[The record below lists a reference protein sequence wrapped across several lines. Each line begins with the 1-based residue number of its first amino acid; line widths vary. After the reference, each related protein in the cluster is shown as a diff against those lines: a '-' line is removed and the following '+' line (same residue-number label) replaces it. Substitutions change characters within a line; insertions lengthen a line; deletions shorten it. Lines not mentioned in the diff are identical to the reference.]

1 MTSVVDLRDKAEEW
15 LADYCDQ
22 NSLYAWPWY
31 DNDSNPDVLSAF
43 DLLAPSYLNYH
54 IPHKLRQK
62 MLVPRDESNPYSVL
76 KLKMSDFLTRTE
88 GLDLHFEKMPA
99 GVFDKLDDSPYGD
112 LISLIDHS
120 NSECAGLSGVAVTKI
135 LHRKRPDLVPL
146 IDRRIRTF
154 YFGKNSGSDSCLLK
168 LIHKDLQNDETIE
181 LLDELRK
188 NFILENNLEMSKLR
202 ALDIIVWMKFES
214 DFK

>member
-15 LADYCDQ
+15 LADYCEED
-22 NSLYAWPWY
+22 SLYAWPWY
-31 DNDSNPDVLSAF
+31 DNDSNLDVLSAF
-43 DLLAPSYLNYH
+43 DLLAPSFLNYH

-88 GLDLHFEKMPA
+88 GLDLHFEKMPV
-99 GVFDKLDDSPYGD
+99 GVFDKLDDSPYGE
-112 LISLIDHS
+112 LISLIDHA

-135 LHRKRPDLVPL
+135 LHRKRPNLVPL

-154 YFGKNSGSDSCLLK
+154 YFGKNSGPDLELLR
-168 LIHKDLQNDETIE
+168 LIYEDLQNHETIE
-181 LLDELRK
+181 WLNKRRK
-188 NFILENNLEMSKLR
+188 NFALANKSEMSRLR
-202 ALDIIVWMKFES
+202 ALDIIIWMSFE
-214 DFK
+214 